1 MLNLLFVGLLH
12 LNKAADWMAGNI
24 SIDDLVMDAAEQ
36 DQILI
41 AVPIIDLRLPLTLL
55 IFRKRLWSTGAA
67 LALSDDVAL
76 LANNH
81 LFQIGFNGN
90 KQPLRASGI

>member
-1 MLNLLFVGLLH
+1 
-12 LNKAADWMAGNI
+12 MAGNI

-41 AVPIIDLRLPLTLL
+41 AVPIIDERLPLNLL
-55 IFRKRLWSTGAA
+55 ISHKRLRSARAA
-67 LALSDDVAL
+67 LTLSDDVAL

-81 LFQIGFNGN
+81 LFHIGFNRN
-90 KQPLRASGI
+90 KQSLRASGI